1 MRTSFRLAAQLH
13 GSAIQQTSSRNPA
26 NAPPGKDQ
34 SHAAPQHAN
43 YYDKHSILPS
53 LMLAGN
59 RIADHAPDQ
68 QLVNPNLHSSL
79 ANQCSGVQPAL
90 TGLD

>member
-1 MRTSFRLAAQLH
+1 
-13 GSAIQQTSSRNPA
+13 
-26 NAPPGKDQ
+26 
-34 SHAAPQHAN
+34 
-43 YYDKHSILPS
+43 
-53 LMLAGN
+53 MLAGN